1 MTAIVN
7 RLSSLT
13 SKVDSKGANW
23 KAILF
28 WGLVIGLGI
37 FCLWYFK
44 VEPFYGWTVSVGS
57 WAGSTIGNLTSDLN
71 VESVGNQITAYIQA
85 NPIIAVTGIIGVS
98 GGILALYERSQRIR
112 ESNLKLA
119 EQEARVYAET
129 QAGAVTENLVYYKQ
143 QAASATA
150 ELTAIKETNIA
161 QQLEIAKT
169 EIQTLTYAN
178 AGAERTIAELQE
190 QVRRYDP
197 EKISQAIKDASRVR

>member
-1 MTAIVN
+1 MKISPS
-7 RLSSLT
+7 LPQFQSSEI
-13 SKVDSKGANW
+13 NW
-23 KAILF
+23 LAVIIWGIIGGIILF
-28 WGLVIGLGI
+28 G
-37 FCLWYFK
+37 LWYFK
-44 VEPFYGWTVSVGS
+44 VEPVYGWMVTLGS

-71 VESVGNQITAYIQA
+71 VESVGNQITTYITN
-85 NPIIAVTGIIGVS
+85 NPIVAVTAIIGVS